1 MYRPQKCE
9 FCAREIPLTNLKVSN
24 ILFCLFIIYNI
35 TSNQFWLFQSTKVS
49 NWQTGRATVWVNR
62 AQNSGLVNFV
72 PKLPLPFVQI
82 SSIYRKK
89 KKRNDGPRRPET
101 GIKYGFEET
110 EHEFPIGMLLPE
122 KQDYLFRCSVVPR
135 NFSLERPKKQC
146 SIFFPTGFSGNSL
159 YMVTNHHFHIEHNG
173 ELKNHDEVNDDDVF

>member
-89 KKRNDGPRRPET
+89 KKKETTDREGLKLVSNMALKKRNTNFRLECCFRKNRTTFSDVPLFPE
-101 GIKYGFEET
+101 IFRWNDPKSSVPFSFQPGF
-110 EHEFPIGMLLPE
+110 PE
-122 KQDYLFRCSVVPR
+122 IVC
-135 NFSLERPKKQC
+135 
-146 SIFFPTGFSGNSL
+146 TW
-159 YMVTNHHFHIEHNG
+159 
-173 ELKNHDEVNDDDVF
+173 

>member
-1 MYRPQKCE
+1 MYRPQTCE

-49 NWQTGRATVWVNR
+49 NWQTGRAAVWVNR
-62 AQNSGLVNFV
+62 AQNSGLVNCV

-89 KKRNDGPRRPET
+89 KKKTT
-101 GIKYGFEET
+101 GREGLKLVSIMALNKWNTNFRLEYSFRKNRT
-110 EHEFPIGMLLPE
+110 KF
-122 KQDYLFRCSVVPR
+122 FRCSVAPR
-135 NFSLERPKKQC
+135 NFPLERPKKQC
-146 SIFFPTGFSGNSL
+146 SIFFPTGFSGNFL
-159 YMVTNHHFHIEHNG
+159 
-173 ELKNHDEVNDDDVF
+173 